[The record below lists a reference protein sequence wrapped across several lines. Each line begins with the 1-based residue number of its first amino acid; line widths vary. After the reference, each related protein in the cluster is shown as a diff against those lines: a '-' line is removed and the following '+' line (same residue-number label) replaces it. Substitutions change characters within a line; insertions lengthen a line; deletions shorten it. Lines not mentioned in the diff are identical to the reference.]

1 MNEKTLLIL
10 CYLITTVCIL
20 PFRKRLTKRCF
31 VLSILLAPIAVYVLL
46 IVLFVALA
54 LIFGDK

>member
-1 MNEKTLLIL
+1 MNERTLLIL

>member
-31 VLSILLAPIAVYVLL
+31 VLLILLAPIAVYVLL